1 MKRDSATG
9 ICPITHQKPVRDNC
23 FDCYAMLEVVTRWTP
38 DRKMVAGFTV
48 ECDPLT
54 INKKLLSGQGA
65 TKAN

>member
-9 ICPITHQKPVRDNC
+9 ICPITHQLVYSKHC
-23 FDCYAMLEVVTRWTP
+23 LECYALLSINIKWAPQHRYV
-38 DRKMVAGFTV
+38 KSFTV

-54 INKKLLSGQGA
+54 TNKKLLSGQGA